1 MDLPIKLCGIGLKYY
16 FIDFFNSFDAFVSV
30 TSLIDIIVSNIVIK
44 LDLGGITALRTFRLL
59 RLFKL
64 AKTWK

>member
-1 MDLPIKLCGIGLKYY
+1 MPIKLIGLGFRYY
-16 FIDFFNSFDAFVSV
+16 FIDFFNSFDAFIAI
-30 TSLIDIIVSNIVIK
+30 TSLIDIIISNLFIK
-44 LDLGGITALRTFRLL
+44 LDLGGVTTLRTFRLL